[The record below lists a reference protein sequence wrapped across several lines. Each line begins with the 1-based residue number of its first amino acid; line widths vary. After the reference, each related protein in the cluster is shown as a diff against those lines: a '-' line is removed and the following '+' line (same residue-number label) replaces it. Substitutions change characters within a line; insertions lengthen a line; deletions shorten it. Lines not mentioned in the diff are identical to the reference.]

1 MSSAQILEERPIG
14 RTMLGQ
20 GKPPRD
26 QREARE
32 AHYLDAR
39 LMGNPRTKPFGIVGD
54 HDDLVAEVGQG
65 TRDALGKRLD
75 SVHVRRVLGGE
86 NRIGS
91 AVCHYPPPPSIVCR
105 QQNPR
110 KGEGEYDD
118 PRASGPRSS
127 PYTYCLGTPPPCG
140 ARGTSC
146 PQRQRLPWGKCQA
159 NRKSSYLAMRE

>member
-91 AVCHYPPPPSIVCR
+91 AVCHYPPAFHCVPP
-105 QQNPR
+105 
-110 KGEGEYDD
+110 
-118 PRASGPRSS
+118 
-127 PYTYCLGTPPPCG
+127 T
-140 ARGTSC
+140 
-146 PQRQRLPWGKCQA
+146 
-159 NRKSSYLAMRE
+159 KST